1 MNGREI
7 ATCIADRHPPTT
19 TAPAT
24 IFDDGK
30 KEFWAAWSA
39 IVT

>member
-1 MNGREI
+1 VLERVCNQTTITEQP
-7 ATCIADRHPPTT
+7 AT

-30 KEFWAAWSA
+30 KKFWAAWSA